1 VITDNETVCE
11 HSSQRDIE
19 AISRQIQQGV
29 WDCTS
34 NPLVPKAFQMPVE
47 SHSLV
52 TAIESIAQVF
62 RVFKKHCKRYLPIDN
77 FGIPTKKN
85 FSRNCSKHDWQTH
98 SYPGSPSGW
107 RKAVVQAA

>member
-52 TAIESIAQVF
+52 TAIESIAQLV
-62 RVFKKHCKRYLPIDN
+62 RAPLEEKLQAQQEQI
-77 FGIPTKKN
+77 
-85 FSRNCSKHDWQTH
+85 SRLQETLQKISSN
-98 SYPGSPSGW
+98 
-107 RKAVVQAA
+107 R